1 MPVGHVEAGAGALL
15 NLFNPSHGIGFV
27 SGGLGAG
34 ISLGASGGFALVL
47 ATGFKDAK
55 AFDGFNAGGGFD
67 WDLSFGPKWSSL
79 VKGSTALPRIANA
92 MYGALDKL
100 EKVKQVERLQKL
112 MRSEKDGAEIYGAAK
127 GIYQAY
133 WVDDEEQSLTAIDIP
148 TAGGGAQIGIHY
160 AWSGATRV
168 SGW

>member
-1 MPVGHVEAGAGALL
+1 M
-15 NLFNPSHGIGFV
+15 

-34 ISLGASGGFALVL
+34 ISVGASGGFALVL
-47 ATGFKDAK
+47 ATGFKNAA
-55 AFDGFNAGGGFD
+55 AFDGFNGGGGFD
-67 WDLSFGPKWSSL
+67 WDLSFGPKWSGL
-79 VKGSTALPRIANA
+79 VKGSAALPRIANA
-92 MYGALDKL
+92 LHGALEYL

-112 MRSEKDGAEIYGAAK
+112 MRSEKDGAEIYSAAK

-133 WVDDEEQSLTAIDIP
+133 WVDDEEQGMTAIDIP

-168 SGW
+168 SEW